1 MSQAEVEQLDV
12 ETNQILESLRGEKS
26 MARFEGS
33 YKKLQRAWKTSCES
47 EKRLFKRCNELNE
60 TIVNNTARVKAALRL
75 TQEDSA
81 AISLL
86 KKEVDRA
93 WKLVEI
99 AKIKEDKYRKHID
112 MLKDQ
117 ITSMNTTMHE
127 GSGLPTSMDRL
138 LKEMTAERDTCI
150 TKLLQ
155 MNQEHANSD
164 GEKNEMNKKIISL
177 DAQLFQKI
185 SENKTLQQEA
195 ESHKIKTNMLLRQID
210 DEKSR
215 ADSIK
220 ETDRANQTKIT
231 GLEKGLQ
238 AYQKDTDQLQSDL
251 KDY

>member
-1 MSQAEVEQLDV
+1 MMSQAEVEQLDV

-112 MLKDQ
+112 MLKD
-117 ITSMNTTMHE
+117 
-127 GSGLPTSMDRL
+127 
-138 LKEMTAERDTCI
+138 
-150 TKLLQ
+150 
-155 MNQEHANSD
+155 
-164 GEKNEMNKKIISL
+164 
-177 DAQLFQKI
+177 
-185 SENKTLQQEA
+185 
-195 ESHKIKTNMLLRQID
+195 
-210 DEKSR
+210 
-215 ADSIK
+215 
-220 ETDRANQTKIT
+220 
-231 GLEKGLQ
+231 
-238 AYQKDTDQLQSDL
+238 
-251 KDY
+251 